1 LDPDPGGGAT
11 VHWFSVDTAGNVEKN
26 HRPDGK
32 GRTYNQAI
40 VRR

>member
-1 LDPDPGGGAT
+1 
-11 VHWFSVDTAGNVEKN
+11 VDAAGNVEKN